1 VQNVNSQD
9 MVCGQSGSKSQTVI
23 NVKAGDR
30 IGALYQHVIGGA
42 QFPND
47 PDNPIAP
54 SHKGPVMVYLA
65 KVDNA
70 ASASQNGLKWYVV
83 PEIRGRRGSS
93 LTSCAG
99 SRFGKMRSIPAAG
112 NGVLT
117 T

>member
-1 VQNVNSQD
+1 
-9 MVCGQSGSKSQTVI
+9 
-23 NVKAGDR
+23 
-30 IGALYQHVIGGA
+30 
-42 QFPND
+42 
-47 PDNPIAP
+47 
-54 SHKGPVMVYLA
+54 MVYLA

-83 PEIRGRRGSS
+83 PEIRGLRGSS
-93 LTSCAG
+93 LTSWAG